1 MICNTK
7 DTASE
12 LSTCSS
18 ESQILDNSHDMFDT
32 LEDGEQRKMLTNF
45 MTWASLTRDMEMQ
58 KGEKDI
64 TITAH
69 NTMAM
74 VSLLF

>member
-1 MICNTK
+1 MMRIYLK
-7 DTASE
+7 DTVSE

-58 KGEKDI
+58 KGEYKYVL
-64 TITAH
+64 H
-69 NTMAM
+69 LK
-74 VSLLF
+74 SLLF